1 MVGYYINNNYIADSN
16 GNVKSGLKSLQVLD
30 YMIKDSLEP
39 AIAYDL
45 DACFASLLAQVGLT
59 AREAECLLKNSRLQI
74 SGYTLKYYPGKLFCI
89 DYGIGRGHKF
99 RNFFNAKQFGCCK
112 LDEYDEQQGI
122 EMAKRAAKIAENTID
137 ALKILDLPYYKLTSP
152 VSLYLKSS
160 NGRALDFPTIDELPD
175 DKIGELAYSSVRGNW
190 LEAYRVGT
198 WNSAYDYDINGAY
211 AAEIA
216 SLPDLRL
223 GDWVNSKEVPEYAM
237 LGFAEGILSITSDF
251 HPFIVKSQTGENIL
265 PVGEDMFE
273 TLALS
278 KIRLLKQYPEVGTFE
293 IEDGWWWIP
302 NKPLQYPFKK
312 EIERL
317 YNLRQQYNNTK
328 ANTILHRIMAGL
340 WGKLLEYHNERLGDN
355 FNPVYGATVESNVA
369 SKVFT
374 ACKAN
379 GVVPLH
385 VAVDGII
392 TDREL
397 VNLNIS
403 DTLGGW
409 RLSHK
414 GKCIIINA
422 GTVGFEGKN
431 GKEEFSITYEW
442 LYNAFTANPD
452 LSEYTMQK
460 NTFVSLRKAVKQN
473 RLVDIGKIE
482 KLNRT
487 VYANEGNRRL
497 WKDSFSCGS
506 DVLTKQISSVAL
518 PYNSIVKL
526 QNTIEEDFR
535 IWGAM

>member
-1 MVGYYINNNYIADSN
+1 MIGYYINNNYIADSE
-16 GNVKSGLKSLQVLD
+16 GNVASGLKSLQVLD

-39 AIAYDL
+39 AIMYDL
-45 DACFASLLAQVGLT
+45 DACVASLLAQIGLT
-59 AREAECLLKNSRLQI
+59 LNEAECLLKNNRVQI
-74 SGYTLKYYPGKLFCI
+74 AGYTLKYYHSKLFCI
-89 DYGIGRGHKF
+89 DYGIGHGKKF
-99 RNFFNAKQFGCCK
+99 RNFFNAKQFGCCR
-112 LDEYDEQQGI
+112 LDDYDKQQGV
-122 EMAKRAAKIAENTID
+122 EMAKRAAKIAEDTIEG
-137 ALKILDLPYYKLTSP
+137 LKVLDLPYYKLTSP

-160 NGRALDFPTIDELPD
+160 KGKALNFPTIDDLPELE
-175 DKIGELAYSSVRGNW
+175 IGELAYESLRGNW
-190 LEAYRVGT
+190 LEAYKAGY
-198 WNSAYDYDINGAY
+198 WDNAYDYDINGAY

-223 GDWVNSKEVPEYAM
+223 GDWINSTDIPEFAR
-237 LGFAEGILSITSDF
+237 LGFAKGLLNITSDF
-251 HPFIVKSQTGENIL
+251 HPFVIKTQNGENLL
-265 PVGEDMFE
+265 PVGEDIE
-273 TLALS
+273 QTLALN
-278 KIRLLKQYPEVGTFE
+278 KIKLLQQYPEVGTFE
-293 IEDGWWWIP
+293 IQNGWWWIP

-312 EIERL
+312 EMQRL
-317 YNLRQQYNNTK
+317 YDLRQQYYNTK
-328 ANTILHRIMAGL
+328 AGTMLHRIMAGL
-340 WGKLLEYHNERLGDN
+340 WGKLLEFHNNKLGEN

-369 SKVFT
+369 CKVFSS
-374 ACKAN
+374 CKTN

-385 VAVDGII
+385 VAVDGIV
-392 TDREL
+392 TDKPL
-397 VNLNIS
+397 KLNIS
-403 DTLGGW
+403 NKLGDW

-442 LYNAFTANPD
+442 LYNAFNANPH

-473 RLVDIGKIE
+473 RLADIGKIE

-497 WKDSFSCGS
+497 WDDSFSCGT